1 MLPAAYGR
9 TCVRCLPRTTLP
21 ICSASRRLS
30 KVFTSLPS
38 ANQPNKSLEL
48 LPFAMWPAF
57 PVSDYYESSANPSP
71 IEATFPSQV
80 DGPSPVHMPDSD
92 IVVRLPVAVFI
103 LACRKSI
110 RTPHPSYCTRCDSCA
125 LLTLYRTHSR
135 TGHLNLLVLVRIPP
149 LKSCRRWPPFSPQ
162 TRINRFVFLNLP
174 LLSLETLLGVTTSP
188 HAPFPTGYV
197 TLLMCNRSPPLRL
210 SLTQ

>member
-21 ICSASRRLS
+21 ICSAFRRLS
-30 KVFTSLPS
+30 KVFTSLRS

-135 TGHLNLLVLVRIPP
+135 TGTLEI
-149 LKSCRRWPPFSPQ
+149 CRSL
-162 TRINRFVFLNLP
+162 FVYP
-174 LLSLETLLGVTTSP
+174 LLSRVGGGHRSAHRRGL
-188 HAPFPTGYV
+188 TGSCSSTFHY
-197 TLLMCNRSPPLRL
+197 SA
-210 SLTQ
+210 